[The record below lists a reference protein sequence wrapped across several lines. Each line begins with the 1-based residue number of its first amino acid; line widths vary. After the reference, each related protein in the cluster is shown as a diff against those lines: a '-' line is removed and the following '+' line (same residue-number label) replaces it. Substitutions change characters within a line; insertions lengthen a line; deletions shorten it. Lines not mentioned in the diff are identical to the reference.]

1 MNYKKEQ
8 IKEGITLH
16 TIENEKFKTNLMAV
30 FLTVPL
36 KRQTVTLD
44 TLLTL
49 VLRRGCKKMPSQ
61 EEISKTLE
69 QMYGA
74 SFDGGI
80 EKTGDNH
87 VLKFYLE
94 SLKEE
99 FLPEKEELLKESINT
114 LFEIL
119 FEPLVEKNAF
129 KKEYVEGEKQN
140 LIQIINGKI
149 DNKAF
154 YALERCIEQ
163 MYQNEPY
170 GLYKYGYIEDLE
182 SITPETLYSYYQKFI
197 QECKIDIFLSGTVKE
212 ELIKENEQIKQ
223 LKQRKAEYIINNEQ
237 TEEKQTKEIQTVE
250 EKMDVAQGKLVLGLD
265 VKDTSAR
272 SKHVALV
279 YNAIL
284 GGTPNSKMFQNVREK
299 ESLAYTASSGYVR
312 QKNNIFIRCGIE
324 VDNYSKAVEL
334 IKQQLTE
341 MKQGE
346 FTDDDLNNAKNFI
359 ISTIK
364 GIGDEQDTEISYYL
378 GQELAGSGLNPELYA
393 NEIEKVTKEEVKQLA
408 DKIQINMIYFLRN

>member
-1 MNYKKEQ
+1 M
-8 IKEGITLH
+8 
-16 TIENEKFKTNLMAV
+16 
-30 FLTVPL
+30 
-36 KRQTVTLD
+36 
-44 TLLTL
+44 
-49 VLRRGCKKMPSQ
+49 
-61 EEISKTLE
+61 
-69 QMYGA
+69 
-74 SFDGGI
+74 
-80 EKTGDNH
+80 
-87 VLKFYLE
+87 
-94 SLKEE
+94 
-99 FLPEKEELLKESINT
+99 
-114 LFEIL
+114 
-119 FEPLVEKNAF
+119 
-129 KKEYVEGEKQN
+129 
-140 LIQIINGKI
+140 
-149 DNKAF
+149 
-154 YALERCIEQ
+154 
-163 MYQNEPY
+163 
-170 GLYKYGYIEDLE
+170 
-182 SITPETLYSYYQKFI
+182 
-197 QECKIDIFLSGTVKE
+197 
-212 ELIKENEQIKQ
+212 IKENEQIKQ
-223 LKQRKAEYIINNEQ
+223 LRQRKAEYIINNEQ

-250 EKMDVAQGKLVLGLD
+250 EKMDVSTRQIGFRVD

-341 MKQGE
+341 MKQGD

-408 DKIQINMIYFLRN
+408 DKVQINMIYFLRN